1 MPAQCRASNRPT
13 ATARATRQPTT
24 CGRPTSRLG
33 LGLAAQSSRG
43 SGPRRIGRECVG
55 CAHGAVTARSPCVRR
70 RGGTLASG
78 SMVAGRWQGVLG
90 EHQWVPGVAPGK
102 EEGAGAHQRG
112 GSTTGEGQRWQLNG
126 VLRPRWSPAAREGGS
141 EVLQLEEEPRKV
153 SDHLA
158 EEKGARGSSS
168 PSAGGWQWR

>member
-1 MPAQCRASNRPT
+1 MSAQCRASNRPT
-13 ATARATRQPTT
+13 ATARATRQPTMR
-24 CGRPTSRLG
+24 GRPTSRLG

-43 SGPRRIGRECVG
+43 SGPRRIGRARVR

-70 RGGTLASG
+70 RGGTLASD
-78 SMVAGRWQGVLG
+78 SVVAGRWQGVLG

-102 EEGAGAHQRG
+102 EEGVGAHQRG

-126 VLRPRWSPAAREGGS
+126 VPRPRWSLAAREGGG